1 MQGKFIS
8 HELFADLNA
17 INVFHTEYPQV
28 TVSNATEKYADKHVL
43 FRKRFN
49 AGGDLFKAVLKIT
62 ADDYFK
68 LYINGEFVTQ
78 GPPPLYPQAYY
89 YMELPVGK
97 FLKSGENVIAVHTL
111 YQGLINRVWVSGD
124 NRESLW
130 AELVVDGEVILATDE
145 SWKCKISS
153 AYEPMAIVGYDTQ
166 YMELFDSCSEDVGF
180 EKENFDDS
188 KWQNAKIKKYNDYNL
203 IKSPIQLLEIYE
215 VEPKTIRKTENG
227 YFCDF
232 GQEAIGYLVVTAKGK
247 KSDEIIIR
255 QGEELNDDG
264 SVRFD
269 LRSNCRYEEKWILSG
284 GEDTLDQ
291 FDYKGFR
298 FAELIVPETAEI
310 ISVKFR
316 IRHYPFKQKAVYKS
330 INADFNNII
339 KLCVNTIKYGTQEII
354 PDCPTREKGSY
365 LGDFCISGRAQA
377 LLTGDTT
384 FLKKTI
390 LDFCRTSFICK
401 GLMSVATSSFMQE
414 IADYGLIF
422 PSLVLWTYKFDGDI
436 DFLKSVEPT
445 LKGMCEYFAS
455 FDRGD
460 GLIEKLYGQWN
471 LVDWPANLRDGYDFP
486 LTKPISDGVHN
497 ALNALWIGFLKV
509 MNEIEGICGN
519 EKVAETDEVIRSFY
533 KAFYNDETG
542 LFCDSES
549 KTHSAVHSN
558 IFPLLFGIYG
568 KDEELKKRLVKMIY
582 DKKLNSMGVY
592 MAYFALAAL
601 VENGERDKA
610 IELTLDKNAWLNMI
624 KEGATTTF
632 EAWGKEQKW
641 NTSLFHPWAVAPLI
655 VFNESGIKVY

>member
-8 HELFADLNA
+8 HELFADLKP

-28 TVSNATEKYADKHVL
+28 TVPNATEKYTDKHVL
-43 FRKRFN
+43 FRKKFN

-78 GPPPLYPQAYY
+78 GPPPSYPQAYY

-130 AELVVDGEVILATDE
+130 AELVVNGEVILATDE

-166 YMELFDSCSEDVGF
+166 YMELFDSYSEDVGF

-203 IKSPIQLLEIYE
+203 IKSPIKPLEIYE
-215 VEPKTIRKTENG
+215 VEPKSVRKTESG
-227 YFCDF
+227 YFYDF

-284 GEDTLDQ
+284 GADTLNQ

-310 ISVKFR
+310 ISVNFR

-330 INADFNNII
+330 INADFDNII

-497 ALNALWIGFLKV
+497 ALNALWIGFLKA
-509 MNEIEGICGN
+509 MNEIEVVCGN
-519 EKVAETDEVIRSFY
+519 EEVAETDEVIRSFY

-568 KDEELKKRLVKMIY
+568 KDEEVKKRLVKMVY

>member
-8 HELFADLNA
+8 HELFAELKP

-28 TVSNATEKYADKHVL
+28 TVPNATEKYANKHVL

-49 AGGDLFKAVLKIT
+49 ASGDLSGAVLKIT

-68 LYINGEFVTQ
+68 LYINGKFVTQ
-78 GPPPLYPQAYY
+78 GPPPSYPDAYY
-89 YMELPVGK
+89 FMELPVGK
-97 FLKSGENVIAVHTL
+97 FLKKGENVIAVHTL

-130 AELVVDGEVILATDE
+130 AELIVDGEVVLATDE

-153 AYEPMAIVGYDTQ
+153 AYLPLSVVGYDTQ
-166 YMELFDSCSEDVGF
+166 YMELFDSRPEEIGF
-180 EKENFDDS
+180 EKENFDDGG
-188 KWQNAKIKKYNDYNL
+188 WQNAKIKKYNDYNL
-203 IKSPIQLLEIYE
+203 IKSPIEPLEIYDI
-215 VEPKTIRKTENG
+215 EPKTIKKTENG
-227 YFCDF
+227 YFYDF
-232 GQEAIGYLVVTAKGK
+232 GQEAIGYLVVKAKGK
-247 KSDEIIIR
+247 RGDEIIIR
-255 QGEELNDDG
+255 QGEELNEDG
-264 SVRFD
+264 TVRFD

-298 FAELIVPETAEI
+298 YAELIVPETAG
-310 ISVKFR
+310 ISDVKFR
-316 IRHYPFKQKAVYKS
+316 IKHYPFEQKAVYKS
-330 INADFNNII
+330 INADFDDII

-365 LGDFCISGRAQA
+365 LGDFCVSGRAQA
-377 LLTGDTT
+377 ILTGDTT

-390 LDFCRTSFICK
+390 LDFCRTSSICK
-401 GLMSVATSSFMQE
+401 GLMSVATSSYMQE

-422 PSLVLWTYKFDGDI
+422 PSLVLWTYKFDKDSE
-436 DFLKSVEPT
+436 FLKSVEPT
-445 LKGMCEYFAS
+445 LKGMHEYFSS

-486 LTKPISDGVHN
+486 LTKPICDGVHN
-497 ALNALWIGFLKV
+497 VLNALWIGFLIA
-509 MNEIEGICGN
+509 MNEIEELCGN
-519 EKVAETDEVIRSFY
+519 KKITDTDGVVKSFY
-533 KAFYNDETG
+533 KAFYNEKTG

-558 IFPLLFGIYG
+558 IFPLLFGLYG
-568 KDEELKKRLVKMIY
+568 KDEELKNRFVKIIY

-601 VENGERDKA
+601 VKNGEKDKA
-610 IELTLDKNAWLNMI
+610 LELTLDKNAWLNMI

-655 VFNESGIKVY
+655 IFNGEKEIY